1 MQLTQASLLF
11 LKLTTDRAFDTTV
24 ASAAHRNFMLLSE
37 SEDAPLKAIGR
48 MGEREG
54 GGRDGGRDGGSQ
66 LCFTGDVFTI

>member
-11 LKLTTDRAFDTTV
+11 LKLTTDRAFYTTV

-48 MGEREG
+48 MGERGARRGERRLG
-54 GGRDGGRDGGSQ
+54 
-66 LCFTGDVFTI
+66 CTGDVFTI

>member
-48 MGEREG
+48 MGER
-54 GGRDGGRDGGSQ
+54 GGRRGGRRLG
-66 LCFTGDVFTI
+66 CTGDVFTI